1 MGSHGTTARLLEM
14 SPEGLSSDSQGRLVV
29 LGERRLKDF
38 NIKEKAN
45 GPNKPYA
52 AVMPTFIDD
61 NLLEIHLF
69 WAGKGSLHNTPG
81 LNGPL
86 ISAISII
93 PNFTVD
99 GERFSPPQIAG
110 ISLIT
115 LDVVLAPLLVLAFM
129 WKMGWL
135 GSKELQEIHID
146 IQDKSFTLK
155 QIIDGTRNFSPK
167 MEIGRGRYG
176 IVYKAELPDGIKL
189 AVKKISPDINKQVK
203 DELKS
208 EIFSLKSLRHENLV
222 QLFDGYCNR
231 KGLYVLIYE
240 YMQNGSLHQVLFD
253 PNFRTILDWKVRYDI
268 CLGIAKG
275 LRYLHEEKRFDIVH
289 GNIKATNIMLDQ
301 SYTAKLSDLGIARLC
316 GEEDLFLSIVKAR
329 AARGEVITVK
339 ADVYSFG
346 VVLLEI
352 VSGKISADHTQNRE
366 VDFLLDKAWVL
377 HKKNRILNLVDN
389 KLSNYDRKQAFIVL
403 NLAIMCVN
411 QSATL
416 RPTMSEVV
424 GVLSNEITIDQ
435 ISKANTS

>member
-1 MGSHGTTARLLEM
+1 
-14 SPEGLSSDSQGRLVV
+14 
-29 LGERRLKDF
+29 
-38 NIKEKAN
+38 
-45 GPNKPYA
+45 
-52 AVMPTFIDD
+52 
-61 NLLEIHLF
+61 
-69 WAGKGSLHNTPG
+69 
-81 LNGPL
+81 
-86 ISAISII
+86 
-93 PNFTVD
+93 
-99 GERFSPPQIAG
+99 
-110 ISLIT
+110 
-115 LDVVLAPLLVLAFM
+115 
-129 WKMGWL
+129 
-135 GSKELQEIHID
+135 
-146 IQDKSFTLK
+146 
-155 QIIDGTRNFSPK
+155 

-329 AARGEVITVK
+329 AARVYMAPEYARGEVITVK